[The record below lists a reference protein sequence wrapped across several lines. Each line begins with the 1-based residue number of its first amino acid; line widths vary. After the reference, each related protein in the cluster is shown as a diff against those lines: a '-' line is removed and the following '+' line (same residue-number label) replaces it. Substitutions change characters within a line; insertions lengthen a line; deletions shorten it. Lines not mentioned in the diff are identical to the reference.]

1 MRVMMHLGLHA
12 QCLPRCA
19 CQISEYLGVN
29 GRGPARRQNVFSDV
43 WIAMAGFTVSGDA
56 YFVHSLAE
64 TIQIRFF
71 KIDTCSCFDDLEQV
85 LPPLPFTQVAAEEL
99 VQDDCFASR
108 ARKLSSAQTGFPV
121 LAPLRYPVLPH
132 QTFGQTSR
140 PG

>member
-1 MRVMMHLGLHA
+1 MMHIELHA

-71 KIDTCSCFDDLEQV
+71 KIDTYSCFDDLEQV

-99 VQDDCFASR
+99 FQYFSFSR
-108 ARKLSSAQTGFPV
+108 WVRK
-121 LAPLRYPVLPH
+121 
-132 QTFGQTSR
+132 
-140 PG
+140 